1 MLDDA
6 FPRSIYY
13 SVREA
18 EHSLAQITAVAPHIS
33 ENAAA
38 TLLAGLR
45 TELEQTAIRD
55 IINSGLH
62 EYLDDIQ
69 SKIAEI
75 HAAVQAVFIT
85 YPTAGA
91 HKC

>member
-1 MLDDA
+1 
-6 FPRSIYY
+6 
-13 SVREA
+13 VREA
-18 EHSLAQITAVAPHIS
+18 EHSLAQLTAEAPHIA
-33 ENAAA
+33 ENVAA
-38 TLLAGLR
+38 TLLANLR
-45 TELEQTAIRD
+45 AELEQADIPAI
-55 IINSGLH
+55 ITTGLH

-75 HAAVQAVFIT
+75 HAAVQTVFIT